1 MLLKLNKYTYLI
13 FAVSFFAIAA
23 IIENGLLKKHP
34 EIHLIQDFQ
43 EQLLSYEKELNTQI
57 ENIAGIISDG
67 DFDGSYFEAL
77 KNYTKLLDE
86 TGVGYLVYQSGN
98 LQYWSDRS
106 ISFYSTIP
114 EFKKTEGLLQLPNGY
129 YLGTRKIAGEY
140 DVIGLHLIKYNY
152 EHENKYLKNSF
163 FASYKLPNEFQII
176 EQKQQ
181 GTFPVVAG
189 NGKFLF
195 SVKTVGEYLCTKNQL
210 YFPVIVYFL
219 GLIILLFYFRK
230 EFLESDAGFFL
241 RLFSLG
247 AALIIVFWIH
257 LIFKIP
263 GLLLHLKIFSPES
276 FALNNWLPSLGDYF
290 LIVFFFTFWMY
301 NFTVGLNIEK
311 LQTDSKLSRKAIE
324 ALLLLFAASLFLL
337 ANYLIEILIYNSTI
351 SFSLNKIIGITIQS
365 ILGIFSVGL
374 LLFAILFFVIKN
386 IEEAFKDYTFL
397 QLFGLL
403 AGIVFLLSL
412 SQTIA
417 IQKISY
423 LALLFFIVSA
433 ILAALF
439 SKQYIRKFS
448 LSYLILFVTLASV
461 YSLAIFYHI
470 VNLKEKENQK
480 LFAVTLV
487 AERDPAAEEF
497 LSNIEKQ
504 IYKDP
509 AIVSLLIQ
517 KEDPREYIERVYFSG
532 YFRKYLFEI
541 YVCTGVDSLVVKPE
555 NRNVPCI
562 SFMDAMIQ
570 DMGVQ
575 ISGSN
580 FYFMDNMN
588 GRISYSG
595 KLHFPMPEKQ
605 EGVTIYID
613 LDSDLLFEGIGF
625 PELLIDK
632 SITRSENYRKFSYA
646 KYYGGELTDKFGDFN
661 YNFYIDTY
669 QPEEGEFTTRK
680 LETFEHLIYH
690 TRENNY
696 VIVSRKLFSFVD
708 YLISFPYL
716 FVFYFLMVLI
726 LQFIGTRKISPRR
739 ILIDL
744 KFKIQVAIIS
754 IVFVSLLLVALA
766 TIFYNVEEYRSKH
779 RNDLNEKMKSIS
791 EEIDLRLEDKDEIT
805 PELVDWLYRELAKLS
820 NIFRTDINIYGTDG
834 NLMAS
839 SRVEIFQRGLVSAR
853 MNSHAFY
860 EIFQN
865 YQYDNFFQP
874 ENIGELTYLSVYKPI
889 INNQG
894 RILGTINLPYFITQ
908 DKYSQEISTFIVAFI
923 NLYVL
928 LLLASIII
936 AVFIANQITRPL
948 VVIQENLQ
956 KMQLGKHNE
965 PIYYRR
971 NDEIGSLVKEYNKK
985 VDELA
990 VSAELLARSE
1000 RESAWREMAKQVAHE
1015 IKNPLTPMKLNI
1027 QHLQRAKGRG
1037 KEYNEY
1043 IERVTATLIEQID
1056 NLSNI
1061 ATEFSNFA
1069 QIPNARNQVF
1079 ELAGQLK
1086 KVIGLFETDDRAT
1099 IKFDCK
1105 GFESISVNADREQLS
1120 RAVINLIKNAIQS
1133 IPDDKTG
1140 NICISLNRREH
1151 MAVIAVSDD
1160 GLGIPVE
1167 LRDKLFSPSFTTK
1180 TSGMGLGLAIVK
1192 NIVENFSGKI
1202 WFETELEKGTT
1213 FYIEIPV
1220 YENTK
1225 SESIS

>member
-13 FAVSFFAIAA
+13 FAVCFFTAAA
-23 IIENGLLKKHP
+23 IIENNLLTKHP
-34 EIHLIQDFQ
+34 ENHLIEDFQ
-43 EQLLSYEKELNTQI
+43 EQLLSNEKVLTSQI
-57 ENIAGIISDG
+57 EKIAGSIESE
-67 DFDGSYFEAL
+67 DFDGSYFEVL
-77 KNYTKLLDE
+77 KSYTTSLDD
-86 TGVGYLVYQSGN
+86 TGAGYLIFESGS
-98 LQYWSDRS
+98 LRYWSDRS
-106 ISFYSTIP
+106 VSFFSTLR
-114 EFKKTEGLLQLPNGY
+114 EFNKTDGILKLPNGI
-129 YLGTRKIAGEY
+129 YLARHKVTGEH
-140 DVIGLHLIKYNY
+140 DVIGLHLIKRNY
-152 EHENKYLKNSF
+152 EHQNKYLKNSF
-163 FASYKLPNEFQII
+163 FKSYNLPDEFQLI
-176 EQKQQ
+176 ETEHK
-181 GTFPVVAG
+181 TAIPVFG
-189 NGKFLF
+189 EKGDFLF
-195 SVKTVGEYLCTKNQL
+195 SIKAMGQFLCTESQL
-210 YFPVIVYFL
+210 YFPGLIYFF

-230 EFLESDAGFFL
+230 EFLDSDASFFL
-241 RLFSLG
+241 SLLGLG
-247 AALIIVFWIH
+247 AALFIVFWLH

-263 GLLLHLKIFSPES
+263 GLMLHLPFFSPEV
-276 FALNNWLPSLGDYF
+276 FALNNWLSSLGDYF
-290 LIVFFFTFWMY
+290 LLVLFFSFWMF
-301 NFTVGLNIEK
+301 NFTVGINVDK
-311 LQTDSKLSRKAIE
+311 LHSESNMPRKVIH
-324 ALLLLFAASLFLL
+324 ALLMLFAASLFLL
-337 ANYLIEILIYNSTI
+337 ANYFIEILIYNSTI
-351 SFSLNKIIGITIQS
+351 SFSLNKIIGITAPS

-374 LLFAILFFVIKN
+374 FLFAVLFFVIKN
-386 IEEAFKDYTFL
+386 IEEACKDFTFL
-397 QLFGLL
+397 QLLILL
-403 AGIVFLLSL
+403 TGIVLFLSL
-412 SQTIA
+412 
-417 IQKISY
+417 IQILAVQQISY
-423 LALLFFIVSA
+423 FALLFFMFSA
-433 ILAALF
+433 VLASLF
-439 SKQYIRKFS
+439 SKKYIRKFS

-461 YSLAIFYHI
+461 YSLVIFYHI
-470 VNLKEKENQK
+470 VNHKEKENQK

-497 LSNIEKQ
+497 LTNIERQ
-504 IYKDP
+504 MYNDP

-517 KEDPREYIERVYFSG
+517 KEDLHEYLDRVYFNG
-532 YFRKYLFEI
+532 YFRKYLIEI
-541 YVCTGVDSLVVKPE
+541 YVCNDLDSLEVQRD
-555 NRNVPCI
+555 NFVPCM
-562 SFMDAMIQ
+562 SFMDDMIR
-570 DMGVQ
+570 DMGVR
-575 ISGSN
+575 ISNSN

-588 GRISYSG
+588 GRISYTG
-595 KLHFPMPEKQ
+595 KLQFPMPENK

-646 KYYGGELTDKFGDFN
+646 KYYGSELTDKFGDFN
-661 YNFYIDTY
+661 YNIYIDTY
-669 QPEEGEFTTRK
+669 QPEESEFTIRK
-680 LETFEHLIYH
+680 WDNHEHLIYH

-696 VIVSRKLFSFVD
+696 VIVSRKLFTFVD

-716 FVFYFLMVLI
+716 FVFYFLMVMI
-726 LQFIGTRKISPRR
+726 LQFIGMQKFNPRKIV
-739 ILIDL
+739 IDL
-744 KFKIQVAIIS
+744 KFKIQAAIIS

-766 TIFYNVEEYRSKH
+766 TILYNVEEYRSKH
-779 RNDLNEKMKSIS
+779 RNDLSEKMKSIA
-791 EEIDLRLEDKDEIT
+791 EEIDMRLEDRDEIT
-805 PELVDWLYRELAKLS
+805 PELIEWLYRELAKLS
-820 NIFRTDINIYGTDG
+820 NIFRTDINIYGVNG
-834 NLMAS
+834 NLLAS
-839 SRVEIFQRGLVSAR
+839 SRIEIFQRGLVSAR

-865 YQYDNFFQP
+865 YQYDSYYQT
-874 ENIGELTYLSVYKPI
+874 ENIGELSYMSVNKPI
-889 INNQG
+889 INNRG
-894 RILGTINLPYFITQ
+894 KILGTINLPYFITQ

-928 LLLASIII
+928 LLLASIVI
-936 AVFIANQITRPL
+936 AIFIANQITRPL

-990 VSAELLARSE
+990 VSADLLARSE

-1079 ELAGQLK
+1079 ELAGQMK
-1086 KVIGLFETDDRAT
+1086 KVIGLFETDERAE
-1099 IKFDCK
+1099 INFNYK
-1105 GFESISVNADREQLS
+1105 GFENICVNADREQLS
-1120 RAVINLIKNAIQS
+1120 RAIINLVKNAIQA
-1133 IPDDKTG
+1133 IPEEQKG
-1140 NICISLNRREH
+1140 KIEISLNRREH

-1202 WFETELEKGTT
+1202 WFETELEKGST

-1220 YENTK
+1220 YEKTET
-1225 SESIS
+1225 ESIS

>member
-1 MLLKLNKYTYLI
+1 MLLKLNKYSYLI
-13 FAVSFFAIAA
+13 FAISFFTIAA

-34 EIHLIQDFQ
+34 ENHLIGDFREEVLIQ
-43 EQLLSYEKELNTQI
+43 EKKLYKQIGEINT
-57 ENIAGIISDG
+57 IISAN

-77 KNYTKLLDE
+77 KNYTSLVDE
-86 TGVGYLVYQSGN
+86 TGNACLVYKSGN
-98 LQYWSDRS
+98 LVYWSDRAV
-106 ISFYSTIP
+106 SFYNSAH
-114 EFKKTEGLLQLPNGY
+114 EFKKSDGLVRLPNGY
-129 YLGTRKIAGEY
+129 YLIRQKISNDYE
-140 DVIGLHLIKYNY
+140 VIGLHLIKYNY
-152 EHENKYLKNSF
+152 EHQNKYLRNSF
-163 FASYKLPNEFQII
+163 NKTYKLPDAFQLFDSKNDGLFHIND
-176 EQKQQ
+176 EN
-181 GTFPVVAG
+181 G
-189 NGKFLF
+189 NFMF
-195 SVKTVGEYLCTKNQL
+195 SVKAAGQFLCTENQL
-210 YFPVIVYFL
+210 YLPGIIYFL

-230 EFLESDAGFFL
+230 EFLESGADFVL
-241 RLFSLG
+241 RLFALG
-247 AALIIVFWIH
+247 AALFVVFWLH

-263 GLLLHLKIFSPES
+263 GLLLHLPFFSPEV

-290 LIVFFFTFWMY
+290 LMVLLFAFWLF
-301 NFTVGLNIEK
+301 NFTEGLNKNE
-311 LQTDSKLSRKAIE
+311 LNTESKTERRLNGT
-324 ALLLLFAASLFLL
+324 LLLLFAALLFLIS
-337 ANYLIEILIYNSTI
+337 NYLIEILIYNSTI
-351 SFSLNKIIGITIQS
+351 SFSLNKIIGINAQS

-374 LLFAILFFVIKN
+374 LLFSILYFAVKN
-386 IEEAFKDYTFL
+386 IEKVCNDFTL
-397 QLFGLL
+397 PQLLGLL
-403 AGIVFLLSL
+403 TL
-412 SQTIA
+412 IA
-417 IQKISY
+417 IFVGFAQYIIIQRITY
-423 LALLFFIVSA
+423 FVLLFFLCSTFVASI
-433 ILAALF
+433 F
-439 SKQYIRKFS
+439 CKKYFKKFS
-448 LSYLILFVTLASV
+448 LSYLIIFVSLASV
-461 YSLAIFYHI
+461 YSLVIFYYI
-470 VNLKEKENQK
+470 INQKEKDNQK

-497 LSNIEKQ
+497 LARIEKQ
-504 IYKDP
+504 MKNDP
-509 AIVSLLIQ
+509 AIVSLLVQ
-517 KEDPREYIERVYFSG
+517 NEDPREYIERVYFSS
-532 YFRKYLFEI
+532 YFRKYIFKI
-541 YVCTGVDSLVVKPE
+541 YVCRSMDSLMIEPE
-555 NRNVPCI
+555 NRVVPCM
-562 SFMDAMIQ
+562 SFIDGMIK

-588 GRISYSG
+588 GRISYTG
-595 KLHFPMPEKQ
+595 KLHFPMPGKHEN
-605 EGVTIYID
+605 VTIYVD

-646 KYYGGELTDKFGDFN
+646 KYYGGELTDRFGDFN
-661 YNFYIDTY
+661 YNIYIDSY
-669 QPEEGEFTTRK
+669 QPGEKEFTTRK
-680 LETFEHLIYH
+680 LGNFEHLIYH
-690 TRENNY
+690 TRENNF
-696 VIVSRKLFSFVD
+696 VVVSRKLFSFVD

-716 FVFYFLMVLI
+716 FVFYFLMVLV
-726 LQFIGTRKISPRR
+726 LLLIGNRRIGPRKIKT
-739 ILIDL
+739 DL

-754 IVFVSLLLVALA
+754 IVFISLLLVALA
-766 TIFYNVEEYRSKH
+766 TLFYNIDNYKSKH
-779 RNDLNEKMKSIS
+779 RDDLNEKMKSIS
-791 EEIDLRLEDKDEIT
+791 EEIDMRLEDKSEIT
-805 PELVDWLYRELAKLS
+805 PELVNWLQLELGKLS
-820 NIFRTDINIYGTDG
+820 NIFRTDINIYGVDG
-834 NLMAS
+834 NMLAS
-839 SRVEIFQRGLVSAR
+839 SRVEIFQRGLVSTR
-853 MNSHAFY
+853 INSMAYY

-865 YQYDNFFQP
+865 YQYESYFQP
-874 ENIGELTYLSVYKPI
+874 ERIGDLSYLSVYKPI
-889 INNQG
+889 INNRG
-894 RILGTINLPYFITQ
+894 VILGTINLPYFITQ

-928 LLLASIII
+928 LLLASIVV

-956 KMQLGKHNE
+956 KMELGKHNE

-971 NDEIGSLVKEYNKK
+971 NDEIGSLVREYNKK

-990 VSAELLARSE
+990 VSADLLARSE

-1027 QHLQRAKGRG
+1027 QHLQRARGKG

-1086 KVIGLFETDDRAT
+1086 KVIDLFATDERAK

-1105 GFESISVNADREQLS
+1105 GFELLKVNADREQLS
-1120 RAVINLIKNAIQS
+1120 RAIINLIKNAIQS

-1140 NICISLNRREH
+1140 NICVSLNRRDH

-1167 LRDKLFSPSFTTK
+1167 LREKLFSPSFTTK

-1202 WFETELEKGTT
+1202 WFETESGIGTT

-1220 YENTK
+1220 YEFTGNEIN
-1225 SESIS
+1225 S